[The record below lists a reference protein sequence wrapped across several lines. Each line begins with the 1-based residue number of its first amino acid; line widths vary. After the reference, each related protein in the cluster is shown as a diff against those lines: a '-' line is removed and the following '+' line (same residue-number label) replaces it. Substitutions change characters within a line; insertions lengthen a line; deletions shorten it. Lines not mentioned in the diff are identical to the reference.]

1 METLR
6 LEMYD
11 GVAVVRLDR
20 PPVNAVNRLM
30 MREIRDCFDDLS
42 ADRSVRAVVLSGAG
56 ERAFCAGIDLKERAS
71 GAADPVAGDLGAL
84 LDPGLA
90 WREAQHAVRH
100 CAVPVIA
107 AVDGP
112 AIGAGLGLVAMSDI
126 IVASER
132 AAFGLTEINVGLLGG
147 ASMAMH
153 LVGPWMARRMLF
165 TGELMSAEALHR
177 TGGCE
182 ELVPPGQAEED
193 ARKIAATLATKSPL
207 ALRLAKESML
217 RIEGDEMRSRYR
229 TEQDYTNRLRGLNDS
244 REAMEAYLEKRQP
257 NWTWS

>member
-6 LEMYD
+6 LEVYD

-30 MREIRDCFDDLS
+30 MSELKSCFDDL
-42 ADRSVRAVVLSGAG
+42 ADDRSIGAVVLSGAG
-56 ERAFCAGIDLKERAS
+56 DRAFCAGIDLKERAS
-71 GAADPVAGDLGAL
+71 GEADPDEGDLRAM

-90 WREAQHAVRH
+90 WRDAQHAVRH
-100 CAVPVIA
+100 CALPVIA

-126 IVASER
+126 IVASKQ
-132 AAFGLTEINVGLLGG
+132 ATFGLTEINVGLLGG

-165 TGELMSAEALHR
+165 TGELMSAETLHR

-182 ELVPPGQAEED
+182 ELVPPGQAEEG
-193 ARKIAATLATKSPL
+193 ACALAAILATKSPL
-207 ALRLAKESML
+207 ALRLAKASML
-217 RIEGDEMRSRYR
+217 RIEGDEMGSRYR
-229 TEQDYTNRLRGLNDS
+229 TEQDYTNRLRGFNDS
-244 REAMEAYLEKRQP
+244 QEAMEAYLEKRQP
-257 NWTWS
+257 KWTWS